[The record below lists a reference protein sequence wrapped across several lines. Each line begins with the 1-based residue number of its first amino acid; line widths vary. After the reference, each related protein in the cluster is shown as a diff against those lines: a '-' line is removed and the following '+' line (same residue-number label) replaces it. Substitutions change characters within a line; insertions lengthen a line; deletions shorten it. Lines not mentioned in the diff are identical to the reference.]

1 MSANDSAAQP
11 GNSKAK
17 KPRNPMIQFLG
28 LVFVIAAFGLV
39 GMDFK
44 ARYDIKCADDAL
56 NGRLAQ
62 VDKDASSPP
71 VTSVDVKSAVGGKT
85 PDRAEDKVF
94 PNGARRLE
102 VYSWFSLNPV
112 KKREL
117 YVYYGTKGRNESDLP
132 EVIFVQPDDQA
143 VAAAEMPKLTAEQEE
158 ELKKARAAGAAMMG
172 GRGGGGGMPPGMGR
186 GGPGGGMMGPPGG
199 RGGRP
204 PRQDAADAD
213 KPEAD
218 KAVADNTDGEKPAGK
233 TSAEE
238 KKDADKPDSEE
249 PAEDKPAEEKK
260 DER

>member
-1 MSANDSAAQP
+1 
-11 GNSKAK
+11 
-17 KPRNPMIQFLG
+17 MIQILA

-62 VDKDASSPP
+62 VDKDATTPP

-117 YVYYGTKGRNESDLP
+117 YVYYGTKGRNENDLQ
-132 EVIFVQPDDQA
+132 EVIFVQPDDQE
-143 VAAAEMPKLTAEQEE
+143 VAAVVMPKLTAEQEE
-158 ELKKARAAGAAMMG
+158 EVKKARAA
-172 GRGGGGGMPPGMGR
+172 GGGMPPGMGR

-199 RGGRP
+199 RGGRGGRP
-204 PRQDAADAD
+204 ARQDAADAD
-213 KPEAD
+213 KPDTD
-218 KAVADNTDGEKPAGK
+218 KAVADSTDVEKSAGENPDGGKPETDKPDGEK
-233 TSAEE
+233 
-238 KKDADKPDSEE
+238 
-249 PAEDKPAEEKK
+249 PAEDKPAEDKK
-260 DER
+260 DEQ